1 MAVGDTVQGFS
12 SANADLIFQPAATVS
27 VIILSAHSTVNPA
40 MLYNGASVAQG
51 DNNKLQGM
59 NQKMI
64 ITNTYYIRLQ
74 AQGAGDYSGFTGI
87 QIQ

>member
-12 SANADLIFQPAATVS
+12 SDNTDLIFQPAATVS

-40 MLYNGASVAQG
+40 MLYNGTNIAQV

-64 ITNTYYIRLQ
+64 ITNTFWIRLQ
-74 AQGAGDYSGFTGI
+74 AQGAGDFSGFTGI
-87 QIQ
+87 QIK